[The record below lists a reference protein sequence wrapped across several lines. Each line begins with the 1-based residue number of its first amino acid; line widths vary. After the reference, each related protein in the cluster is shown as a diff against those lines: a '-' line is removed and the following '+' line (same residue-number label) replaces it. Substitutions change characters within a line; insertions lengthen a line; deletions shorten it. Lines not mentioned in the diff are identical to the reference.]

1 MAVCLLS
8 LVFAVMNAGAAD
20 LKTIKPGVLTVAFNG
35 DMPGTSVKDGKLIG
49 LDGEM
54 MQWVAEGLGLKVE
67 PVLMEWSAEIAA
79 VEAGRADIMH
89 GMMGWSAART
99 KVLLMSD
106 PIYYQ
111 PTGIT
116 QKKGQNW
123 QKMKDLEGKRVGTIT
138 GFAWVDE
145 MKKIPNAKISLYD
158 TSDAAIRDLL
168 AGRVDALIADGP
180 LVEYAIVK
188 NPGWNIHQLPLVDP
202 GRKAEYPILTGV
214 NNALFAVNKQSGP
227 LLDAINKRI
236 AGRLEGLQE
245 SGGRQEIRDEQRQ
258 HVVQTACREHARRRG
273 SPQGL
278 GAAHVAPEL
287 QVSDPTE
294 DATSLS
300 LGERD
305 RG

>member
-1 MAVCLLS
+1 MGYIIRPRRLGMGFLSMAGFFFL

-20 LKTIKPGVLTVAFNG
+20 FKTIKPGVLTVAFNG

-54 MQWVAEGLGLKVE
+54 MQWVADGLGLKVE

-123 QKMKDLEGKRVGTIT
+123 SKLKDLEGKRVGTIT

-145 MKKIPNAKISLYD
+145 MKKIPGAQISLYD

-188 NPGWNIHQLPLVDP
+188 NPGWTIHQLPLVDP
-202 GRKAEYPILTGV
+202 GRRADFPILTGV

-227 LLDAINKRI
+227 LLDAINTKIQEGWKACKNLEI
-236 AGRLEGLQE
+236 AKKYGMSNVNMWFKPPPE
-245 SGGRQEIRDEQRQ
+245 STRAGADRPKDW
-258 HVVQTACREHARRRG
+258 VQ
-273 SPQGL
+273 
-278 GAAHVAPEL
+278 
-287 QVSDPTE
+287 PT
-294 DATSLS
+294 LPPNCK
-300 LGERD
+300 
-305 RG
+305 

>member
-1 MAVCLLS
+1 MGYIIRPRRLGMGFLSMARFFFL

-20 LKTIKPGVLTVAFNG
+20 FKTIKPGVLTVAFNG

-54 MQWVAEGLGLKVE
+54 MQWVADGLGLKVE

-123 QKMKDLEGKRVGTIT
+123 SKLKDLEGKRVGTIT

-145 MKKIPNAKISLYD
+145 MKKIPGAQISLYD

-188 NPGWNIHQLPLVDP
+188 NPGWTIHQLPLVDP
-202 GRKAEYPILTGV
+202 GRRADFPILTGV

-227 LLDAINKRI
+227 LLDAINTKIQEGWKACKNLEI
-236 AGRLEGLQE
+236 AKKYGMSNVNMWFKPPPE
-245 SGGRQEIRDEQRQ
+245 STRVGVDRPKDW
-258 HVVQTACREHARRRG
+258 VQ
-273 SPQGL
+273 
-278 GAAHVAPEL
+278 
-287 QVSDPTE
+287 PT
-294 DATSLS
+294 LPPNCK
-300 LGERD
+300 
-305 RG
+305 